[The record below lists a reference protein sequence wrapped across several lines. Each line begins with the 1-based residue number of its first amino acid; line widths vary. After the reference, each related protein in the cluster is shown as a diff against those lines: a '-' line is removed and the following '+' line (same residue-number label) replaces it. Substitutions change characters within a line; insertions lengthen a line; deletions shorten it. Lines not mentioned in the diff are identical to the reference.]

1 MASKT
6 TAPEWAQRYQHMPAL
21 TDGGS
26 TGVRSLSEENDL
38 PSSSIN
44 VKLRTIFLRRRA
56 ARAHKQGLHMG
67 WAKHGDHIF
76 AVVMDDSM
84 RIDGDAA
91 GIANGK
97 GR

>member
-1 MASKT
+1 M
-6 TAPEWAQRYQHMPAL
+6 
-21 TDGGS
+21 
-26 TGVRSLSEENDL
+26 RSLSEESDFVIVL
-38 PSSSIN
+38 DWREAPAT
-44 VKLRTIFLRRRA
+44 VLRRRA

-97 GR
+97 SR